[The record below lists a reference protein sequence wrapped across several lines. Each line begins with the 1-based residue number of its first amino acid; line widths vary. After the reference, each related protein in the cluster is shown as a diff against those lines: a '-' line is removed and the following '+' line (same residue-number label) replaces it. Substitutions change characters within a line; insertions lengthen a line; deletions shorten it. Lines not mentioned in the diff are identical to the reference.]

1 MDIEQVEPISASS
14 ASSARQTLPAN
25 AEQAVDSTK
34 KPTRWMKL
42 ASGPKWGWQDAPYL
56 LTIVLLVVAM
66 GWYFT
71 PNFTGEVPGIWWDPL
86 LNMWTLSWD
95 TTTLLHAPTH
105 LWQAQLL
112 YPNNLTLSY
121 SENLLGEVIF
131 FAPFFL
137 ITHNPV
143 LAYNV
148 TFYTTFL
155 LCGTNMYFVARYY
168 SGKRLA
174 AFVAALIYAFA
185 PYRLGQIDHIHVVAG
200 EWMPLA
206 FLYLDLSF
214 QQGRWRHWSLLALF
228 YLLQI
233 LSSIYYGIFLSYAL
247 LAYIL
252 FRYTKPLLLRLR
264 QDKRQYLRYLVA
276 RAVKPS
282 VVLGVMFIIMGI
294 LMAPYLASLHSGL
307 VRSLSQTEAFS
318 AFVRDFTFTAPFN
331 WLHGTFSYN
340 GVPLPYD
347 SEHYLF
353 LGWTTMGLAALG
365 IVLAFRRHDLTMR
378 ALIWT
383 ALVVFLFS
391 FGPALQFSGPHGA
404 PVTPA
409 PSPSG
414 HQAPPQPYP
423 PNLPMP
429 WLLAYYL
436 LPGFKGLRVPA
447 RLTGVLLIILALL
460 GAYAVAWLQDK
471 RRGGSGGV
479 APPGTHKGPST
490 PNSAPCHYISPGPP
504 PRSYVHRASPGGGA
518 VPQNV
523 VARGGAGWWGALV
536 GARPFRRFVLLPNPV
551 RGLVVQCL
559 LILVSFALIVEALPA
574 RIPVTVAPTGNHIPA
589 VYQWLATHGGQQAI
603 VELPI
608 SQTDGKYD
616 AWYDYY
622 AIYHP
627 HPIVNGWSGYRPP
640 LTERIAASLLSFPSP
655 GSLATLRQYHIQ
667 YVVLH
672 LQRYSPG
679 AAATILAQVEASPG
693 LYRVAVFGS
702 DSVWQV
708 K

>member
-1 MDIEQVEPISASS
+1 MDIEQVEPIKASS
-14 ASSARQTLPAN
+14 ASSARQTQPAN
-25 AEQAVDSTK
+25 DEQAVDSTK
-34 KPTRWMKL
+34 EPTKWMKL
-42 ASGPKWGWQDAPYL
+42 ASGPEWGWQDALYL
-56 LTIVLLVVAM
+56 LTIALLVIAM

-71 PNFTGEVPGIWWDPL
+71 PNFAGEVPGIWWDPL

-131 FAPFFL
+131 FAPCFL

-174 AFVAALIYAFA
+174 AFVAALVYAFA

-247 LAYIL
+247 LAYML
-252 FRYTKPLLLRLR
+252 FRYTKPFLVRLH
-264 QDKRQYLRYLVA
+264 QDKGHYLRYLVA
-276 RAVKPS
+276 RAVKPL
-282 VVLGVMFIIMGI
+282 VVFSLLLIILGM
-294 LMAPYLASLHSGL
+294 LMAPYLASLHNGL
-307 VRSLSQTEAFS
+307 ERSLIQTEVFS
-318 AFVRDFTFTAPFN
+318 AFVRDFAFTAPFN

-340 GVPLPYD
+340 GVLLPYD

-353 LGWTTMGLAALG
+353 LGWTTMALAALG
-365 IVLAFRRHDLTMR
+365 IVLAFRQRDPGMR
-378 ALIWT
+378 AFVWT
-383 ALVVFLFS
+383 ALIVLLFS
-391 FGPALQFSGPHGA
+391 FGPVLQFSGPHGA
-404 PVTPA
+404 PVLPKS
-409 PSPSG
+409 SPPG
-414 HQAPPQPYP
+414 QPPPQPFP

-429 WLLAYYL
+429 WLFAYHH

-447 RLTGVLLIILALL
+447 RLTGVLLIMLALL

-471 RRGGSGGV
+471 CRGE
-479 APPGTHKGPST
+479 
-490 PNSAPCHYISPGPP
+490 
-504 PRSYVHRASPGGGA
+504 GGGA
-518 VPQNV
+518 AWGGPLWSPVLPQ
-523 VARGGAGWWGALV
+523 L
-536 GARPFRRFVLLPNPV
+536 RRFALLSNPV

-589 VYQWLATHGGQQAI
+589 VYQWLATHGGQQPI

-640 LTERIAASLLSFPSP
+640 LTQQIAASLLSFPSP
-655 GSLATLRQYHIQ
+655 GSLAMLRQYHIQ

-679 AAATILAQVEASPG
+679 TAATLLAQVEASPG
-693 LYRVAVFGS
+693 LYRVAVFGT

>member
-1 MDIEQVEPISASS
+1 MDTEQVEPINASS
-14 ASSARQTLPAN
+14 ASSARQTQPAN
-25 AEQAVDSTK
+25 DEQAVDSTRES
-34 KPTRWMKL
+34 TRWMKL
-42 ASGPKWGWQDAPYL
+42 ASGPEWGWQDALYL
-56 LTIVLLVVAM
+56 LTIVLLVVSMA
-66 GWYFT
+66 WYFT
-71 PNFTGEVPGIWWDPL
+71 PNFAGEVPGIWWDPL

-131 FAPFFL
+131 FAPCFL

-168 SGKRLA
+168 SRKRLA
-174 AFVAALIYAFA
+174 AFVAALVYAFA

-247 LAYIL
+247 LAYMLI
-252 FRYTKPLLLRLR
+252 RYTKPFLVRLH
-264 QDKRQYLRYLVA
+264 QDKGHYLRYLVA
-276 RAVKPS
+276 RAVKPL
-282 VVLGVMFIIMGI
+282 VVFSLLLIILGMLI
-294 LMAPYLASLHSGL
+294 APYLASLHNGL
-307 VRSLSQTEAFS
+307 ERTLIQTEVFS
-318 AFVRDFTFTAPFN
+318 AFVRDFAFTAPFN

-340 GVPLPYD
+340 GVLLPYD

-353 LGWTTMGLAALG
+353 LGWTTMALAALG
-365 IVLAFRRHDLTMR
+365 IVLAFRQRDPAMR
-378 ALIWT
+378 AFVWT
-383 ALVVFLFS
+383 ALIVLLFS
-391 FGPALQFSGPHGA
+391 FGPFLQFSGPHGA
-404 PVTPA
+404 PVLPT
-409 PSPSG
+409 PSPPG
-414 HQAPPQPYP
+414 QPPPQPFP

-429 WLLAYYL
+429 WLFAYHH

-447 RLTGVLLIILALL
+447 RLTGVLLIMLALL

-471 RRGGSGGV
+471 
-479 APPGTHKGPST
+479 P
-490 PNSAPCHYISPGPP
+490 
-504 PRSYVHRASPGGGA
+504 
-518 VPQNV
+518 
-523 VARGGAGWWGALV
+523 L
-536 GARPFRRFVLLPNPV
+536 RRFALLSTPV
-551 RGLVVQCL
+551 RGLVLQCL

-574 RIPVTVAPTGNHIPA
+574 RIPVTVAPTGNNIPA
-589 VYQWLATHGGQQAI
+589 VYQWLATHGGQQPI

-608 SQTDGKYD
+608 SQTDGKND

-640 LTERIAASLLSFPSP
+640 LTEQIAASLLSFPSP
-655 GSLATLRQYHIQ
+655 GSLAILRQYHIQ

-679 AAATILAQVEASPG
+679 AAATLLAQVEASPA
-693 LYRVAVFGS
+693 LYRVAAFGT

>member
-1 MDIEQVEPISASS
+1 MDIEQVEPINASS

-25 AEQAVDSTK
+25 DEQAVDSTRE
-34 KPTRWMKL
+34 PTRWMKL
-42 ASGPKWGWQDAPYL
+42 ASGPKWGWQDALYL

-71 PNFTGEVPGIWWDPL
+71 PNFAGEVPGIWWDPL

-131 FAPFFL
+131 FAPCFL

-174 AFVAALIYAFA
+174 AFVAALVYAFA

-247 LAYIL
+247 LAYML
-252 FRYTKPLLLRLR
+252 FRYTKPFFVRLH
-264 QDKRQYLRYLVA
+264 QDKGHYLRYLVA
-276 RAVKPS
+276 HAVKPL
-282 VVLGVMFIIMGI
+282 VVFSLLLIILYM
-294 LMAPYLASLHSGL
+294 LLTPYLASLHNGL
-307 VRSLSQTEAFS
+307 ERTLIQTEVFS
-318 AFVRDFTFTAPFN
+318 AFVRDFAFAAPFN

-340 GVPLPYD
+340 GVLLPYD

-353 LGWTTMGLAALG
+353 LGWTTMALAALG
-365 IVLAFRRHDLTMR
+365 IVLAFRQRDPGMR
-378 ALIWT
+378 AFVWT
-383 ALVVFLFS
+383 ALIVFLFS
-391 FGPALQFSGPHGA
+391 FGPVLQFSGPHGA
-404 PVTPA
+404 PVLPA
-409 PSPSG
+409 PSPPG
-414 HQAPPQPYP
+414 QPPPQPFP

-429 WLLAYYL
+429 WLFAYHH

-447 RLTGVLLIILALL
+447 RLTGVLLIMLALL

-471 RRGGSGGV
+471 RRGGSGAV
-479 APPGTHKGPST
+479 Q
-490 PNSAPCHYISPGPP
+490 
-504 PRSYVHRASPGGGA
+504 GGGA
-518 VPQNV
+518 CLRPQ
-523 VARGGAGWWGALV
+523 L
-536 GARPFRRFVLLPNPV
+536 RRFALLPNPV

-574 RIPVTVAPTGNHIPA
+574 RIPVTVTPTGNHIPA
-589 VYQWLATHGGQQAI
+589 VYQWLATHEGQQPI

-608 SQTDGKYD
+608 AQTDGKND

-640 LTERIAASLLSFPSP
+640 LTVQIAASLLSFPSP

-679 AAATILAQVEASPG
+679 AAATLLAQVEASSG